1 MPHFHLHMRHGLDRV
16 EDMEGA
22 EYKSLMSARTEALA
36 AAREIMG
43 REVSTHERLA
53 DASRF
58 EIADRGGEV
67 WLVVSFL
74 EAISP

>member
-16 EDMEGA
+16 DDREGA

-43 REVSTHERLA
+43 RQVDAPERIA

-58 EIADRGGEV
+58 EIADQGGEV

-74 EAISP
+74 EAASP